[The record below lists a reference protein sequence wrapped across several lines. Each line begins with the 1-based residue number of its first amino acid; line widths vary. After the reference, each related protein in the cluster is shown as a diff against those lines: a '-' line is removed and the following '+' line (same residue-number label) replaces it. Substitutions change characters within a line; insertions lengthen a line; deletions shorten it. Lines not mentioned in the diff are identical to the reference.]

1 MRALKNTSPQIL
13 FAGRGG
19 PEMQT
24 VAGAEFTDWIGEAG
38 VVGLWEVVK
47 RYRYFRRQFCGVLA
61 QIANTQPRAVVLIDY
76 PGFNLRLART
86 LRTKFPAL
94 KIIYYISPQVW
105 AWNRGRIKEM
115 GRVLDLMLC
124 IFPFEE
130 ELYNA
135 SGLRTVFVGHPL
147 VIPSEAEGPRGVTGN
162 AAGTD
167 AGSLNFARDD
177 ERRDRSL
184 VAILPGSRQRE
195 VRKILPVMLGAART
209 LLRAQSRL
217 RFEIAAAS
225 EQLALMINAEIARRG
240 MSEHVAVQTRNA
252 AQLLRGSG
260 AGMIASGT
268 ATLEAAVARLPFVLV
283 YRVSWL
289 TYVAARLVVKVKFLG
304 MPNVLAGREIVPEF
318 IQHRARADKIARAVA
333 RLLNDDSARQQQLAA
348 FEEVA
353 AALGSGDAS
362 VNAARE
368 IMREIS

>member
-1 MRALKNTSPQIL
+1 MKA
-13 FAGRGG
+13 
-19 PEMQT
+19 
-24 VAGAEFTDWIGEAG
+24 VAGSEFTDWIGESG

-47 RYRYFRRQFCGVLA
+47 RYRYFRRQFCDVLA
-61 QIANTQPRAVVLIDY
+61 QIANTNPRAVVLIDY
-76 PGFNLRLART
+76 PGFNLRLARA
-86 LRTKFPAL
+86 LRAKFPAL

-105 AWNRGRIKEM
+105 AWNRGRIKQM

-147 VIPSEAEGPRGVTGN
+147 TG
-162 AAGTD
+162 ASPHSA
-167 AGSLNFARDD
+167 D
-177 ERRDRSL
+177 ESRDRSL

-195 VRKILPVMLGAART
+195 VRKILPVMLGAARV
-209 LLRAQSRL
+209 LMREHDNLRV
-217 RFEIAAAS
+217 EIAAAS
-225 EQLALMINAEIARRG
+225 DELALMINAEIARRG
-240 MSEHVAVQTRNA
+240 MGDHVRVKTRNA
-252 AQLLRGSG
+252 EQLLRAAGV
-260 AGMIASGT
+260 GMITSGT

-318 IQHRARADKIARAVA
+318 IQHRARADTIARAVA
-333 RLLNDDSARQQQLAA
+333 RLLDGNHVRQQQLAA
-348 FEEVA
+348 FDEVA

-368 IMREIS
+368 IMRELS